1 VPYPRIAAC
10 LPFAPRRIIRLN
22 SFLSFGAGRAE
33 AISFGHTFQRVPRS
47 LNGYSVGIVEIVV
60 FHKGSSWFVQYRDDV
75 LQPDGTV
82 KRVRV
87 CKKLSVAYGGEYK
100 SERSV
105 RPFVTEILGPLN
117 AGLLNPQS
125 TMTVAKFVETVYLPE
140 YVEKQLRPA
149 TQKQY
154 RDVWNYY
161 LKARVG
167 SLTLRGFRTVHG
179 ESILA
184 NIADRAK
191 LGRSSLRHCKA
202 FLSGAFKQAKRLGV
216 LDGLNPMQDTSLPRV
231 AESEQDTYAYS
242 LPEIPTMLSV
252 LKEPERT
259 VVLLA
264 AFTGLR
270 KSEIRGLRWSD
281 FDGVQLTVNRSRWNK
296 TESEPKTRRSRAPI
310 PVVRQLVEALEKHR
324 LRSGVLAQQNA
335 PIFQNGNGTP
345 LHLDNLARRVLA
357 PAFAPKKIGWHG
369 WHAFR
374 RGLAT
379 NLHTLGVEDK
389 TIQAI
394 LRHSTLALTMNVY
407 VKTVGE
413 SQTQALDTLSDELA
427 NAWPTERIQ

>member
-1 VPYPRIAAC
+1 M
-10 LPFAPRRIIRLN
+10 
-22 SFLSFGAGRAE
+22 GEQKGR
-33 AISFGHTFQRVPRS
+33 
-47 LNGYSVGIVEIVV
+47 V
-60 FHKGSSWFVQYRDDV
+60 FHKGPSWFVQYRDDV

-82 KRVRV
+82 KRVQV
-87 CKKLSVAYGGEYK
+87 CRKLDVAYGGEYK
-100 SERSV
+100 TERSV
-105 RPFVTEILGPLN
+105 RPFVKDLLAPIN
-117 AGLLNPQS
+117 SGLLNPQS
-125 TMTVAKFVETVYLPE
+125 TMTVAKFVDTVYLPE

-149 TQKQY
+149 TRKQY
-154 RDVWNYY
+154 KDVWKNH
-161 LKARVG
+161 LKVRVG

-184 NIADRAK
+184 NIAGQAK

-242 LPEIPTMLSV
+242 LPEISTMLSV
-252 LKEPERT
+252 LAEPERT

-281 FDGVQLTVNRSRWNK
+281 FDGVQLTVNRSVWNK
-296 TESEPKTRRSRAPI
+296 TESEPKTRRSKAPI

-324 LRSGVLAQQNA
+324 LRSGKLAQPNA
-335 PIFQNGNGTP
+335 PIFQNGTGTP
-345 LHLDNLARRVLA
+345 LHLDNVVRRVVV
-357 PAFAPKKIGWHG
+357 PALTRCTICQKSEAEHKPEAHAFELDKSLPCWHG

-379 NLHTLGVEDK
+379 NLHALGVDDK

-413 SQTQALDTLSDELA
+413 SQTDALDTLADELCNTSA
-427 NAWPTERIQ
+427 TARIQ